1 MLKILI
7 LKLVVNQMWFFSKEK
22 FLKEFPLLDPYWCNE
37 CDGKAVDKYGRVMGT
52 QYEVDL
58 DWCIEVN

>member
-1 MLKILI
+1 
-7 LKLVVNQMWFFSKEK
+7 MWFFSKEK

-37 CDGKAVDKYGRVMGT
+37 CDGKAVDKYGRVIGT

-58 DWCIEVN
+58 DWCIEVKEYDS